1 MTLSW
6 SQWYA
11 GLEKGEVEFV
21 IDLIKFLED
30 KQSKVAITD
39 FDKKRR
45 FRIQIDAL
53 KYKYGL

>member
-6 SQWYA
+6 SQWYN
-11 GLEKGEVEFV
+11 GIEKSEVEFV

>member
-11 GLEKGEVEFV
+11 GLEKIEVEFV

-30 KQSKVAITD
+30 KQSKVSITD
-39 FDKKRR
+39 FNKQRR

>member
-6 SQWYA
+6 SQWYN
-11 GLEKGEVEFV
+11 GLEKSEVEFV

-30 KQSKVAITD
+30 KQSKVAITE

-45 FRIQIDAL
+45 FRIQIDAP